1 MRKTTRAIRRPGRP
15 LACAALAAVCL
26 GAPAT
31 AMGADKPGRLLEAYP
46 LEQRP
51 ATVAGTTAAPT
62 PAPVRAPAVAA
73 PDPPGFSQTT
83 AIAIAAAAMLLA
95 GAVVVRPRR
104 RAAAAA
110 ATAGPAMLPFEGA
123 DVSVDDE
130 APVAVADP
138 PRRGITCQIHWERE
152 DDASW
157 FEARTQGR
165 DRVTIAVSPEFD
177 WDDPRVPPDRTPDAK
192 AALRELVDELSEA
205 GWTPV
210 RGRGRE
216 SGAPRWYA
224 RRFETTA
231 SVDDDTEET

>member
-1 MRKTTRAIRRPGRP
+1 
-15 LACAALAAVCL
+15 
-26 GAPAT
+26 
-31 AMGADKPGRLLEAYP
+31 MGADKPDRLLQAYP

-62 PAPVRAPAVAA
+62 RSPVRAPAATA
-73 PDPPGFSQTT
+73 PDPPGFSQGT
-83 AIAIAAAAMLLA
+83 AIAIAGAAMLLA
-95 GAVVVRPRR
+95 GVVVVRPRR
-104 RAAAAA
+104 RAAAA
-110 ATAGPAMLPFEGA
+110 TASSAIAFD
-123 DVSVDDE
+123 DVVAPMGDE

-177 WDDPRVPPDRTPDAK
+177 WDDPHVPPDRTPDAK

-231 SVDDDTEET
+231 PVDDDTEET